1 LSDAGTFDSLSISVV
16 AQCSGQSSRVDPHKY
31 RSSVQSAC
39 FPDAVSDEDATADVD
54 ASADVDAAADTDAD
68 TSDDADA
75 AADTDADTAVAAD
88 AAEDAAAADSD
99 AAVAADAAAAA
110 PVSVALLSEAFEA
123 ATVEAAA
130 AAVDAGASFTG
141 CLAEAQPTR
150 HVRDSKTTAVFQ
162 NPFLRFIF
170 PPVENL

>member
-1 LSDAGTFDSLSISVV
+1 LTLSDAGTFDSLSISVV

-39 FPDAVSDEDATADVD
+39 FPDAVSDEDATADDD

-75 AADTDADTAVAAD
+75 AADADADTAVAAD
-88 AAEDAAAADSD
+88 AAE
-99 AAVAADAAAAA
+99 DAAAAA

-162 NPFLRFIF
+162 NPFPRFIF